1 MKPDAFT
8 VLYKMLAYANSCL
21 EEGVSP
27 DLDSMQRLSGADG
40 GYFRSV
46 VRMAMDEGL
55 LHGLQERPYLE
66 KPEPVL
72 VCERGWGITLKGCE
86 YLRDAKPMHEVAS
99 ALGTA
104 FASAVAS
111 AIAESARKAIGF

>member
-27 DLDSMQRLSGADG
+27 DLDAMQRLSGADG
-40 GYFRSV
+40 GYFRSIA
-46 VRMAMDEGL
+46 RMAIDEGL

-66 KPEPVL
+66 KAEPVL

-86 YLRDAKPMHEVAS
+86 YLRDAKPMREVAS

-111 AIAESARKAIGF
+111 AVAEAARKAIGF